1 MIEVR
6 VIPLCILLGFFLF
19 FVFLSL
25 HLFLTLRECLKNKCK
40 NRLVEVIIDDESVGR
55 GEKITVYLRFAAPP
69 KMVKELFPAHC
80 RLALMN
86 VFLALYPDF
95 VDSLTVGDERDER
108 RRVIL
113 LREGED
119 ATESKDENSE
129 GGT

>member
-55 GEKITVYLRFAAPP
+55 GEKITVYLRFISPP

-80 RLALMN
+80 RLALVN
-86 VFLALYPDF
+86 VFDALFPDF
-95 VDSLTVGDERDER
+95 DSSVVGDTRDEH
-108 RRVIL
+108 RRVVM

-129 GGT
+129 RGT

>member
-6 VIPLCILLGFFLF
+6 VIPLCIVLGFLFFFLF
-19 FVFLSL
+19 LSVY
-25 HLFLTLRECLKNKCK
+25 LFFTLLESRKKKCK

-55 GEKITVYLRFAAPP
+55 GEKITVYLRFILPP
-69 KMVKELFPAHC
+69 KMVKEIFPAHC

-113 LREGED
+113 LREDKD
-119 ATESKDENSE
+119 ATESTNENSE
-129 GGT
+129 RGA